1 MYHARSSLLLHRS
14 KIATFCVQP
23 RFIASRM
30 ISGDRQESYDF
41 LVKKSMLQ
49 NEEIKN
55 FISVLKSDDFRE
67 KTAAL
72 GGYTFDKT
80 GEIILV

>member
-1 MYHARSSLLLHRS
+1 MQNGLFDCGLGVESAANAMGLD
-14 KIATFCVQP
+14 
-23 RFIASRM
+23 FIPV
-30 ISGDRQESYDF
+30 GQESYDF

>member
-1 MYHARSSLLLHRS
+1 MTEVLNSRR
-14 KIATFCVQP
+14 TF
-23 RFIASRM
+23 
-30 ISGDRQESYDF
+30 
-41 LVKKSMLQ
+41 L
-49 NEEIKN
+49 
-55 FISVLKSDDFRE
+55 

>member
-1 MYHARSSLLLHRS
+1 
-14 KIATFCVQP
+14 
-23 RFIASRM
+23 
-30 ISGDRQESYDF
+30 
-41 LVKKSMLQ
+41 MLQ